1 MNDSHLY
8 MIVRQI
14 AAENCIDKAVEM
26 LNRAKEDKETHNINA
41 EAARQIECEQ
51 YYESDYVDRIFS
63 ENYPVTLEMIAADYD
78 MTIDE
83 LNELMR
89 KLGIHDKFSNY
100 WSLNSQYTCRG
111 YTVMSKLYD
120 DGHFIGNEFLWT
132 QKGRLFLY
140 CMFKRADVYPTM
152 ERISIW

>member
-41 EAARQIECEQ
+41 EAARQIEREQ

-78 MTIDE
+78 MTADE
-83 LNELMR
+83 LNEFMR
-89 KLGIHDKFSNY
+89 TLCIQYKALGCWMLYSKY
-100 WSLNSQYTCRG
+100 CGQG
-111 YTVMSKLYD
+111 YTVTTEVYD
-120 DGHFIGNEFLWT
+120 DGHLIGYKTLWT

-140 CMFKRADVYPTM
+140 NLFKKADIYPII
-152 ERISIW
+152 ERDDD